1 MKKNGVE
8 RITVGIPAY
17 NEEQNMLNLLQAIE
31 AQAEDL
37 DICEVIISDDSSDRT
52 PQIIRAFAGKS
63 RLDVVHLH
71 HEKRRGAAAAWT
83 EIFEHARG
91 SAIVLYD
98 ADTIPAPRCT
108 DLLAGGVD
116 GGAGLVASNSR
127 PVQAHGVAGRASAF
141 ISNWLRSVRQA
152 GLSKYTTMGRG
163 LAIDAAAAKRIT
175 IPSHIIAIDLFLQCR
190 MLEMG
195 LSVAYDDDAVVYF
208 RPAQNM
214 QDLASQVLR
223 AINGH
228 DQIREYTER
237 LGLELPLSKALR
249 TTARAI
255 RSDPM
260 GATSTAISYLQIRR
274 YRAKLAGTSS
284 ALWHT
289 AASSKSIDPG
299 RI

>member
-1 MKKNGVE
+1 MEGVT
-8 RITVGIPAY
+8 IGIPAY
-17 NEEQNMLNLLQAIE
+17 NEEQNMLNLLRVIE
-31 AQAEDL
+31 AQARDL
-37 DICEVIISDDSSDRT
+37 DICEVIVSDDSSDRT
-52 PQIIRAFAGKS
+52 PRIIRAFARKS

-71 HEKRRGAAAAWT
+71 HGKRRGAAAAWT
-83 EIFEHARG
+83 EIFQRARG
-91 SAIVLYD
+91 SAVVLYD
-98 ADTIPAPRCT
+98 ADTIPALNCT
-108 DLLAGGVD
+108 ALLAGGVSN
-116 GGAGLVASNSR
+116 GAGLVASNSR
-127 PVQAHGVAGRASAF
+127 PVQAQGVAGRASAF

-163 LAIDAAAAKRIT
+163 LAIDASAAKKIT
-175 IPSHIIAIDLFLQCR
+175 IPEHIIAIDLFLQCKV
-190 MLEMG
+190 LEMG
-195 LSVAYDDDAVVYF
+195 LSVVYDDDAVVHF

-228 DQIREYTER
+228 NQIKEYTER

-249 TTARAI
+249 TTASAI

-260 GATSTAISYLQIRR
+260 GATSAAIGYLQIRR
-274 YRAKLAGTSS
+274 YRTKLAGTGS

>member
-1 MKKNGVE
+1 
-8 RITVGIPAY
+8 
-17 NEEQNMLNLLQAIE
+17 
-31 AQAEDL
+31 
-37 DICEVIISDDSSDRT
+37 
-52 PQIIRAFAGKS
+52 
-63 RLDVVHLH
+63 
-71 HEKRRGAAAAWT
+71 
-83 EIFEHARG
+83 
-91 SAIVLYD
+91 VLYD
-98 ADTIPAPRCT
+98 ADTIPAPHCT
-108 DLLAGGVD
+108 AMLARGVSGGE
-116 GGAGLVASNSR
+116 GLVASNSR
-127 PVQAHGVAGRASAF
+127 PVQVQGVAGRASAF
-141 ISNWLRSVRQA
+141 LSNWLRSVRQA

-163 LAIDAAAAKRIT
+163 LAIEASAAKRIT
-175 IPSHIIAIDLFLQCR
+175 IPRHIIAIDLFLQCR

-260 GATSTAISYLQIRR
+260 GATSAAIGYLQIPH
-274 YRAKLAGTSS
+274 YRAKLAGTGS